1 METLT
6 ESYKSF
12 VFHFIPVYLNF
23 SKPSSLSNPFNSQNM
38 DIINSAQELGIHE
51 HDDDDAFY
59 AELERRV
66 LTLIDDHDYKE
77 FSSHTQ
83 IYSSSS
89 LNTKRRYKTVKQ
101 TSNYFYWNEGGC
113 DSVPASILSL
123 WGSNNK
129 GTGVFIPRIAISRNK
144 NKPSKKEK
152 Q

>member
-1 METLT
+1 MG
-6 ESYKSF
+6 
-12 VFHFIPVYLNF
+12 
-23 SKPSSLSNPFNSQNM
+23 
-38 DIINSAQELGIHE
+38 IINSAQELGIHE

-83 IYSSSS
+83 KYSSSS
-89 LNTKRRYKTVKQ
+89 LNTKRRYETVKHN
-101 TSNYFYWNEGGC
+101 SNYFYWNEGGC

-144 NKPSKKEK
+144 NKPRRKINNKGIVYKHDGS
-152 Q
+152 